1 MRIGSVEKRCA
12 KRQIIFFF
20 LLNIKNEQKTLNINN
35 VRLDKKEFCKSKE
48 PIDLMSVNSDQI
60 VISCKF
66 KHNNEDFKYFIGDQE
81 GGIVKLLCI
90 ILPQMCGYLKCV
102 ENGGKKHVLFY

>member
-1 MRIGSVEKRCA
+1 
-12 KRQIIFFF
+12 
-20 LLNIKNEQKTLNINN
+20 
-35 VRLDKKEFCKSKE
+35 
-48 PIDLMSVNSDQI
+48 MSVNSDQI